1 MDYRKFDN
9 TYVVRIDKDEEILE
23 KVEELALKE
32 NITLAHVSALGA
44 VKEFTIGVSKPT
56 LSNTLQMT
64 SPDVMKLSL

>member
-23 KVEELALKE
+23 KVEEFALKE

-44 VKEFTIGVSKPT
+44 VKDSPLVCSKPT

-64 SPDVMKLSL
+64 SSDVMKLSL

>member
-23 KVEELALKE
+23 KQKEFALKE

-44 VKEFTIGVSKPT
+44 VKEFTIGVFKT
-56 LSNTLQMT
+56 RH
-64 SPDVMKLSL
+64 